1 MTQLDGRAAS
11 VFLGVVNFSL
21 SDQLHQEQVKKKKDE
36 KSIALT
42 GGLKPEA

>member
-1 MTQLDGRAAS
+1 MMQLHGRAAS
-11 VFLGVVNFSL
+11 VFLGFVKFSL
-21 SDQLHQEQVKKKKDE
+21 SRSTASGTSKKKYE